1 MANSPRTTIAFP
13 EKSRSGPCS
22 KSWSLPMDKPL
33 SRRRDLEETGP
44 SELHCSLGDFPGAN
58 HESTACREAMED
70 EMKAG
75 DVRMVDKSK
84 GYGPTIRY
92 LLPRALQREGRAEGV
107 MAQPLPWLSSG
118 DRSEARLLKR

>member
-1 MANSPRTTIAFP
+1 MFSEHFREELLGQLVRATARGAKNILINS
-13 EKSRSGPCS
+13 
-22 KSWSLPMDKPL
+22 
-33 SRRRDLEETGP
+33 

-107 MAQPLPWLSSG
+107 MAQPLPCLSSG